1 MTFIPGLSW
10 PSPRYVAA
18 AICAAGILHIVLT
31 LIGPELTQS
40 PAYRTLAEGLP
51 LNKFEVLPPVTPQSQ
66 KVPFMGP
73 DAQYAACRFDARNGS
88 VAVKAVLPGPG
99 WVISI
104 FSPAGDNI
112 YSAVARPGQTL
123 EISLKILPSEDR
135 FAGLPSETG
144 IGLPS
149 AENALAV
156 AAQKG
161 VILIRAPD
169 QGIPYRARNLAEL
182 QRANCAYRAT

>member
-1 MTFIPGLSW
+1 MRFIPGLSW
-10 PSPRYVAA
+10 PSPRNVAA
-18 AICAAGILHIVLT
+18 AICAAGILHIVLM
-31 LIGPELTQS
+31 LVGPELTQS
-40 PAYRTLAEGLP
+40 PAYRTLAETLP
-51 LNKFEVLPPVTPQSQ
+51 LNKFQVLPAITPQSQ

-73 DAQYAACRFDARNGS
+73 DAQYAACRFDTKDGS

-123 EISLKILPSEDR
+123 EIGLKIIPSDDR
-135 FAGLPSETG
+135 FTGLP
-144 IGLPS
+144 
-149 AENALAV
+149 AEASGGVPRVESTLAV

-161 VILIRAPD
+161 VVLIRAPD
-169 QGIPYRARNLAEL
+169 QGSPYRARNLAEL
-182 QRANCAYRAT
+182 QRASCAYRTS